1 MTTKLKPK
9 ERPHYVSN
17 RDFSEAVYD
26 YVLASNEAKEAA
38 AANDTS
44 EIDPPHPQVTTYI
57 GTCFLKICEGL
68 GHRSNFIHYPF
79 REEMV
84 MDAVENCLKA
94 IRNYDIAKVTRT
106 GKPNAFSYFTQIAWF
121 AFLRRIAKEKRQ
133 LDIKSR
139 LIARSGYEEFF
150 EGDTNGN
157 DSGFN
162 DSAATVDRL
171 RSYSNGV
178 QENRTVEKVEQ
189 KPKKP
194 PQGLE
199 NFIGVDA

>member
-9 ERPHYVSN
+9 ERPHYVNN

-26 YVLASNEAKEAA
+26 YVLTLNDAKEKET
-38 AANDTS
+38 ANTSS
-44 EIDPPHPQVTTYI
+44 EIDPPRPQVTSYI
-57 GTCFLKICEGL
+57 GACFLKICEGL
-68 GHRSNFIHYPF
+68 GHRSNFIQYPF

-94 IRNYDIAKVTRT
+94 INNYDITKVTRT

-139 LIARSGYEEFF
+139 LIERSGYGEFF
-150 EGDTNGN
+150 EGDANGN

-171 RSYSNGV
+171 RSYSHGV
-178 QENRTVEKVEQ
+178 PVKEIEKPTV

-194 PQGLE
+194 QGL
-199 NFIGVDA
+199 I